1 MFQIIL
7 EKDLASCYD
16 YLASCKKEKGEKSMK
31 KLRLILVLTLV
42 AALLAA
48 CGGAPAGTTA
58 PTTVPTEAPT
68 TEIGRASCRER
79 V

>member
-1 MFQIIL
+1 
-7 EKDLASCYD
+7 
-16 YLASCKKEKGEKSMK
+16 MK

-58 PTTVPTEAPT
+58 PHH
-68 TEIGRASCRER
+68 
-79 V
+79 